1 MKLVLAPMEGLTD
14 PIMRDVLTHVGSFD
28 WCVTEFIRVT
38 DSVLPDHIYYSYC
51 PELKTEGKTAAGTPV
66 HVQFLGNNPEMLA
79 ANAVRAATLGAPA
92 IDMNFGCPAKTVN
105 RHRGGSV
112 LLDEPEVV
120 YELVK
125 AVRDAVPAHIPVS
138 AKMRLGYMDRNFMLD
153 NAHAIEDAGASWVTV
168 HARTKADGYTP
179 PAFWDQ
185 LQPIREALKINVI
198 ANGEI
203 WNNTDARQCQLESGC
218 EDLMIGRGAVTT
230 PDLTQCIRNN
240 SDGPLLCWQDLLTL
254 QIRFIN
260 GPSKTEIG
268 MVGRYK
274 QWLGMMSKHY
284 PEAKMLWNEI
294 KRLKKIDEIN
304 EKITIQ
310 LASP

>member
-1 MKLVLAPMEGLTD
+1 MKLILAPMEGLTD
-14 PIMRDVLTHVGSFD
+14 PIMRDVLTSVGSFD

-38 DSVLPDHIYYSYC
+38 DSILPDHIYHTYC
-51 PELKTEGKTAAGTPV
+51 PELLTNGKTAAGTPV

-79 ANAVRAATLGAPA
+79 ANAAKAAAMGAPA

-138 AKMRLGYMDRNFMLD
+138 AKMRLGYMDRNFMLE
-153 NAHAIEDAGASWVTV
+153 NAHAIEDAGAAWVTV

-185 LQPIREALKINVI
+185 LRPIREALKINVI

-203 WNNTDARQCQLESGC
+203 WNNADAKQCRLESGC
-218 EDLMIGRGAVTT
+218 KDLMIGRGAVTT
-230 PDLTQCIRNN
+230 PDLTQCIRQN
-240 SDGPLLCWQDLLTL
+240 SDLPLLSWQDLLQL
-254 QIRFIN
+254 QIRFIH
-260 GPSKTEIG
+260 GPAKTEIG
-268 MVGRYK
+268 MLGRYK

-284 PEAKMLWNEI
+284 PEAKTLWDEI
-294 KRLKKIDEIN
+294 KRLKKLDEII
-304 EKITIQ
+304 EKLVAHTT
-310 LASP
+310 